1 MTPDYIAVK
10 KTWDVNRVLSH
21 IRRYGKNS
29 ETIDVIYV
37 IGENGVLLDDI
48 RIREILLVDPET
60 KVSDLMDGRLIAL
73 MLPTRRKKPSI
84 YSG

>member
-10 KTWDVNRVLSH
+10 KSWDVNRVLSH

-37 IGENGVLLDDI
+37 IGENGILLDDI
-48 RIREILLVDPET
+48 RIREILLVEPET
-60 KVSDLMDGRLIAL
+60 KIS
-73 MLPTRRKKPSI
+73 SN
-84 YSG
+84 